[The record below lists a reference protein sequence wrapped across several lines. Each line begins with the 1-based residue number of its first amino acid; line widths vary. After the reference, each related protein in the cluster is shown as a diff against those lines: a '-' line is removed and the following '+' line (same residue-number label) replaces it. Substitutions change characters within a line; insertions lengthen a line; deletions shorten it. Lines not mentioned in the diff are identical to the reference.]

1 MGGIPFPNS
10 GYYVVELIL
19 PLVLGGVADWLDKV
33 MDVALLGG
41 NASEWMG
48 TASATEAQQA
58 LGTVVGQPDTLRAF
72 FVLLAYTA
80 VLVAAALW
88 LFQRRDVAGA
98 KGE

>member
-1 MGGIPFPNS
+1 
-10 GYYVVELIL
+10 
-19 PLVLGGVADWLDKV
+19 

-41 NASEWMG
+41 NASEWMS